1 MRIARAA
8 GSPSRLSRCW
18 PPPPM
23 TFCEIRFGAA
33 LRHRKQDGEIKM
45 TLKKFEL
52 KTLTREEWL
61 AMDKKTLEDE
71 LEKLSKEY
79 PLELHTEARRIFS
92 MVRRM
97 NAEKKM
103 GIPISFRSG
112 FAISTKKWKSGK

>member
-1 MRIARAA
+1 
-8 GSPSRLSRCW
+8 
-18 PPPPM
+18 
-23 TFCEIRFGAA
+23 
-33 LRHRKQDGEIKM
+33 M